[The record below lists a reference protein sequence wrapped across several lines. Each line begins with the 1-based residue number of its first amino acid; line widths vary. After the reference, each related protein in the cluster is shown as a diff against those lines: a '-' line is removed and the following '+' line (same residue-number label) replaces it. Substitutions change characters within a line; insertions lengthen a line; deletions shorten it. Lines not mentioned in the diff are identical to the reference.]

1 MKTKHISQRYT
12 GKTFAQASK
21 KISDKYK
28 DRDTNPLSKRS
39 FLAEIEELVKMQEV
53 TRIKEAAVDT
63 LQQNRRLL
71 KAMGG
76 NLPKYVNAGVLGDPT
91 KYVSRFHPDAFS
103 SNKSKDKQFNINLS
117 PTRTTLLPTGLTNPT
132 VGQVTS
138 VLPTDNTLAT
148 APLPVTDKP
157 LTLGKPLTTTLGD
170 ANRLTTLVNQSID
183 KSKAVKESK
192 TGFLSNVMT
201 PLAIGKGIETLGK
214 GLMAASGYERYS
226 PILNPYEA
234 QSRRELEQ
242 MQFDITP
249 VTQKLQQE
257 QARAR
262 GSVSGIQNEAVRQ
275 SLLQNTQSEVMSR
288 LQEAMLS
295 GQQQENAYRQA
306 RAAGLQSLGSEQRG
320 AREQARA
327 MTTASKAQLQSFV
340 GDMLGSAGQ
349 AGQEITNYRANIAQ
363 QDLLAATLGSKD
375 FKFASAKDIINKAVS
390 GGVKLSVDDLYVLN
404 NPTVPGYEAKVK
416 EINER
421 LAKLPQNKKGGWL
434 NSLKL

>member
-39 FLAEIEELVKMQEV
+39 FLAEIEELVQMQEV
-53 TRIKEAAVDT
+53 VRAREAAIDT

-76 NLPKYVNAGVLGDPT
+76 NLPKYVNAGVLGGP
-91 KYVSRFHPDAFS
+91 KPY
-103 SNKSKDKQFNINLS
+103 SNKSKDKQFNAN
-117 PTRTTLLPTGLTNPT
+117 LLPMRNALLSTGLTNAS

-148 APLPVTDKP
+148 APLPVTDTP
-157 LTLGKPLTTTLGD
+157 LTLGKPLTATLGD
-170 ANRLTTLVNQSID
+170 ANKLTTLVNQNID

-192 TGFLSNVMT
+192 TGFLSNVMA
-201 PLAIGKGIETLGK
+201 PLAIGKGIEALGK
-214 GLMAASGYERYS
+214 GIMASSGYERYS
-226 PILNPYEA
+226 PVLNPYEA
-234 QSRRELEQ
+234 QARRELEQ

-275 SLLQNTQSEVMSR
+275 SLLQNTKSEVMGR

-327 MTTASKAQLQSFV
+327 MTTASKAQFQSFI

-363 QDLLAATLGSKD
+363 QGLLASTLGTKD
-375 FKFASAKDIINKAVS
+375 FGFASAKDIINKAVS
-390 GGVKLSVDDLYVLN
+390 GGVQLSADDLYVLN
-404 NPTVPGYEAKVK
+404 NPTTPGFEAKVK

-421 LAKLPQNKKGGWL
+421 LAKLPQRKKGGWL

>member
-1 MKTKHISQRYT
+1 
-12 GKTFAQASK
+12 
-21 KISDKYK
+21 
-28 DRDTNPLSKRS
+28 
-39 FLAEIEELVKMQEV
+39 
-53 TRIKEAAVDT
+53 
-63 LQQNRRLL
+63 
-71 KAMGG
+71 
-76 NLPKYVNAGVLGDPT
+76 
-91 KYVSRFHPDAFS
+91 
-103 SNKSKDKQFNINLS
+103 
-117 PTRTTLLPTGLTNPT
+117 
-132 VGQVTS
+132 
-138 VLPTDNTLAT
+138 
-148 APLPVTDKP
+148 
-157 LTLGKPLTTTLGD
+157 
-170 ANRLTTLVNQSID
+170 
-183 KSKAVKESK
+183 
-192 TGFLSNVMT
+192 
-201 PLAIGKGIETLGK
+201 
-214 GLMAASGYERYS
+214 MAASGYERYS

-275 SLLQNTQSEVMSR
+275 SLLQNTQSEVMGR

-349 AGQEITNYRANIAQ
+349 AGQ

-390 GGVKLSVDDLYVLN
+390 GGVELSVDDLYVLN

>member
-39 FLAEIEELVKMQEV
+39 FLAEIEELVQMQEV
-53 TRIKEAAVDT
+53 VRAKEAAIDT

-76 NLPKYVNAGVLGDPT
+76 NLPKYANAGLLGNPYNVLGAPNFAN
-91 KYVSRFHPDAFS
+91 V
-103 SNKSKDKQFNINLS
+103 
-117 PTRTTLLPTGLTNPT
+117 
-132 VGQVTS
+132 
-138 VLPTDNTLAT
+138 VLPKEVGSNALMFELNGTPLQVAKGELNTMPGTGVMASPQAVTTTPT
-148 APLPVTDKP
+148 ATDKP
-157 LTLGKPLTTTLGD
+157 ITLGKSLTTMSGD
-170 ANRLTTLVNQSID
+170 TNKLSTLVKDNIN
-183 KSKAVKESK
+183 KAKAVKDSK
-192 TGFLSNVMT
+192 SGFLSNVMT

-214 GLMAASGYERYS
+214 GLMASSGYERYS
-226 PILNPYEA
+226 PVLNPYES
-234 QSRRELEQ
+234 QSRRELEE
-242 MQFDITP
+242 MRFDITP

-262 GSVSGIQNEAVRQ
+262 GSVSGIQSEAVRQ
-275 SLLQNTQSEVMSR
+275 SLLQNTQSEVMGR

-327 MTTASKAQLQSFV
+327 MTTASKAQFQSFI
-340 GDMLGSAGQ
+340 GDMLGSVGQ

-363 QDLLAATLGSKD
+363 QNLLASTLGTKD
-375 FKFASAKDIINKAVS
+375 FKFASAKDIINKAVA
-390 GGVKLSVDDLYVLN
+390 GGVQLSVDDLYVLE
-404 NPTVPGYEAKVK
+404 NPTTPGYEAKVK

-421 LAKLPQNKKGGWL
+421 LANLPNRKKGGWL

>member
-76 NLPKYVNAGVLGDPT
+76 NLPKYVNAGVLGNP
-91 KYVSRFHPDAFS
+91 V
-103 SNKSKDKQFNINLS
+103 NKQFNINLL

-226 PILNPYEA
+226 PILNPYES

-275 SLLQNTQSEVMSR
+275 SLLQNTQSEVMGR

-340 GDMLGSAGQ
+340 GDMLGSVGQ

-390 GGVKLSVDDLYVLN
+390 GGVELSVDDLYVLN
-404 NPTVPGYEAKVK
+404 NPTVPGYETKVK

>member
-12 GKTFAQASK
+12 SKTFAQASK

-39 FLAEIEELVKMQEV
+39 FLAEIEELVQMQEV
-53 TRIKEAAVDT
+53 VRAKEAAIDT

-76 NLPKYVNAGVLGDPT
+76 NLPKYVNAGVLGDP
-91 KYVSRFHPDAFS
+91 
-103 SNKSKDKQFNINLS
+103 FN
-117 PTRTTLLPTGLTNPT
+117 
-132 VGQVTS
+132 V
-138 VLPTDNTLAT
+138 LAT
-148 APLPVTDKP
+148 ATLPVTDTS
-157 LTLGKPLTTTLGD
+157 LTLGKPLTATLGD
-170 ANRLTTLVNQSID
+170 ANKLTTLVNQSID

-192 TGFLSNVMT
+192 TGFLSNVMA
-201 PLAIGKGIETLGK
+201 PLAIGKGIEALGK
-214 GLMAASGYERYS
+214 GIMASSGYERYS
-226 PILNPYEA
+226 PVLNPYEA
-234 QSRRELEQ
+234 QARRELEQ

-275 SLLQNTQSEVMSR
+275 SLLQNTQSEVMGR

-327 MTTASKAQLQSFV
+327 MTTASKAQFQSFI

-363 QDLLAATLGSKD
+363 QGLLASTLGTKD
-375 FKFASAKDIINKAVS
+375 FGFASAKDIINKAVS
-390 GGVKLSVDDLYVLN
+390 GGVQLSADDLYVLN
-404 NPTVPGYEAKVK
+404 NPTTPGFEAKVK

-421 LAKLPQNKKGGWL
+421 LAKLPQRKKGGWL

>member
-1 MKTKHISQRYT
+1 MKPKHISQRYT

-28 DRDTNPLSKRS
+28 DRDTNPLSKVS

-53 TRIKEAAVDT
+53 TRIKEAAVNT

-76 NLPKYVNAGVLGDPT
+76 NLPKYVNAGVLGDP
-91 KYVSRFHPDAFS
+91 F
-103 SNKSKDKQFNINLS
+103 NKQLNINLL

-148 APLPVTDKP
+148 APLPVTDTP
-157 LTLGKPLTTTLGD
+157 LTLGKPLTTTSGE
-170 ANRLTTLVNQSID
+170 ANRLTTLVNQSIN

-275 SLLQNTQSEVMSR
+275 SLLQNTQSEVMGR

-363 QDLLAATLGSKD
+363 QDLLAATLGTKD

-390 GGVKLSVDDLYVLN
+390 GGVELSVDDLYVLN